1 LKAVVFDAPRRLSL
15 QEVAEPVCA
24 DDEVVIRTRCAGL
37 CGTDL
42 HIFRDEYQSTFPLI
56 PGHEFVGE
64 VHQVGRNVESFSAGQ
79 RVTADPNLYCGDCDF
94 CRRGRHNQCIH
105 WEGVGINRSGAF
117 AEYVSVPAAACYG
130 IPQAMTD
137 AEAAFIEPVSCVVHA
152 MNRLGPAEGDTAVVF
167 GAGPMG
173 ALLIQALR
181 HRGAALLV
189 AVDKQESR
197 LSTARELG
205 AGETIAA
212 GPDLTR
218 QLRRIAPRGFDVVV
232 DATGVPEAISQ
243 GLETLGPYGRFLQ
256 FGVAPRHVAITLRPY
271 DVFRNDWTILGSFA
285 LCYTFRQAIDWM
297 ASGAIQVEPLVS
309 HCLPLE
315 EFATAFDNFE
325 RGGTMKVQ
333 FRFDR

>member
-1 LKAVVFDAPRRLSL
+1 LRAVVFDAPRQLSL

-24 DDEVVIRTRCAGL
+24 ADEVVIRTCRAGL

-42 HIFRDEYQSTFPLI
+42 HIFRDEYMSTYPLI

-64 VHQVGRNVESFSAGQ
+64 VHQVGRDVVAFHVGQ
-79 RVTADPNLYCGDCDF
+79 RVAADPNLYCGRCDF
-94 CRRGRHNQCIH
+94 CRNRRHNHCDNWQGI
-105 WEGVGINRSGAF
+105 GINRSGAF

-130 IPQAMTD
+130 VPQSMSDT
-137 AEAAFIEPVSCVVHA
+137 EAAFIEPVSCVVHA
-152 MNRLGPAEGDTAVVF
+152 MNRLSMAAGDNAVVF

-181 HRGAALLV
+181 HRGAAMLV

-205 AGETIAA
+205 ATETIVA
-212 GPDLTR
+212 GPDLPR

-232 DATGVPEAISQ
+232 DATGVLEAILH
-243 GLETLGPYGRFLQ
+243 GLEMLGPCGRFLQ
-256 FGVAPRHVAITLRPY
+256 FGVAPRDAAITLRPY

-285 LCYTFRQAIDWM
+285 LCYTFEQAIAWM
-297 ASGAIQVEPLVS
+297 TSGVIKVEPLVS
-309 HCLPLE
+309 HCLPLD
-315 EFATAFDNFE
+315 EFAAAFDTFE
-325 RGGTMKVQ
+325 RGETMKVH